1 MLMRRILGG
10 RWAGF
15 EGQDFAA
22 NSAALN
28 IDYGT
33 MHLWV
38 RFRPH
43 RRPHRH
49 WH

>member
-1 MLMRRILGG
+1 MRRILGG

-22 NSAALN
+22 N

-43 RRPHRH
+43 RRHHRH